1 MNKKGFTLIE
11 VILSIVL
18 VSVVL
23 TSMLATLVKLRE
35 NYSIVNENTDALI
48 YSSSV
53 SRILNNDLSKNG
65 GIRYVN
71 CNVEGDSC
79 NIILAN
85 NQRRRIT
92 IITNEIS
99 PFVTTG
105 LNQNNESVSI
115 SGIYC
120 DSTPKC
126 KIKNGTCE
134 RNEEGQI
141 IYYCP
146 IKNITTTLK
155 YEDMTDV
162 VDQNQDG
169 KLIYL
174 KSLTLTK
181 NNDAQKDRIYTVG
194 YIFGK
199 MSFDSYEYESTNKFV
214 DPINKISPFRNRIS
228 TINIEIN
235 DMIDQNDSTYSIT
248 LYSAS
253 SFAPGMNVGDEIKL
267 VFDADY
273 GIENDINNITVPNDE
288 LVVKYGVGYYVYN
301 ITEEG
306 KTNIL
311 KEVNKIQ
318 VPTAV
323 SKNGYSY
330 TFDGYY
336 YEYNRDGTTEEVQIV
351 DENGNIIATNTY
363 FIIYQDVVDG
373 NIITIKD
380 RTLYAK
386 WH

>member
-1 MNKKGFTLIE
+1 
-11 VILSIVL
+11 
-18 VSVVL
+18 
-23 TSMLATLVKLRE
+23 
-35 NYSIVNENTDALI
+35 
-48 YSSSV
+48 
-53 SRILNNDLSKNG
+53 
-65 GIRYVN
+65 
-71 CNVEGDSC
+71 
-79 NIILAN
+79 
-85 NQRRRIT
+85 
-92 IITNEIS
+92 
-99 PFVTTG
+99 
-105 LNQNNESVSI
+105 
-115 SGIYC
+115 
-120 DSTPKC
+120 
-126 KIKNGTCE
+126 
-134 RNEEGQI
+134 
-141 IYYCP
+141 
-146 IKNITTTLK
+146 
-155 YEDMTDV
+155 
-162 VDQNQDG
+162 
-169 KLIYL
+169 
-174 KSLTLTK
+174 
-181 NNDAQKDRIYTVG
+181 
-194 YIFGK
+194 

-336 YEYNRDGTTEEVQIV
+336 YEYNRNGTTEEVQIV

-363 FIIYQDVVDG
+363 FIIYQVLHLLIFHKFHQIFSFQIPFQVFLILSTFL
-373 NIITIKD
+373 N
-380 RTLYAK
+380 TLYYHKYMRLCLAFYLFCLYLF
-386 WH
+386 HLFYF